1 MQSERG
7 QAESCDDGLAS
18 LELVLAFIVLGVVLL
33 GSACNLLGISA
44 WLFVLAKLGCYSC
57 QAWVYL
63 ALLRDLKQ
71 FKT

>member
-1 MQSERG
+1 MK
-7 QAESCDDGLAS
+7 AESCDDGLAS

-63 ALLRDLKQ
+63 APFKR
-71 FKT
+71 FKTV

>member
-1 MQSERG
+1 MVQSERG

-63 ALLRDLKQ
+63 APFKR
-71 FKT
+71 FKTV